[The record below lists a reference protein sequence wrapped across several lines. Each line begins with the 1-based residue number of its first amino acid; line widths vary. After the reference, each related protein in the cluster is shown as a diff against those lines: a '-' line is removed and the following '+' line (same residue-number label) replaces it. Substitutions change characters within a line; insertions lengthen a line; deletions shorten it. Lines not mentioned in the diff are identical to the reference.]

1 MNRTKILFFCAGA
14 VLAALLVWWLSAGE
28 RTPAGESGKRS
39 PLDVIMTRTSI
50 RAYRDCPV
58 GADTVELLLRAAMA
72 APSAVNRQRCPLR
85 RWPPGHPWPWSSA
98 ATCRAIRG
106 LPATGG

>member
-14 VLAALLVWWLSAGE
+14 VLAALLVWWPSAGM

-58 GADTVELLLRAAMA
+58 GADTGIGVGESGR
-72 APSAVNRQRCPLR
+72 SYRK
-85 RWPPGHPWPWSSA
+85 
-98 ATCRAIRG
+98 
-106 LPATGG
+106 

>member
-1 MNRTKILFFCAGA
+1 MECQLRNLCRRTAGR
-14 VLAALLVWWLSAGE
+14 GE
-28 RTPAGESGKRS
+28 RSA
-39 PLDVIMTRTSI
+39 LDVIATRTSV

-72 APSAVNRQRCPLR
+72 APSAMNRQPWVFVVVDDKALLQNSPTPCNTPRWRHRR
-85 RWPPGHPWPWSSA
+85 RWRSSSA
-98 ATCRAIRG
+98 RTSPAIRA

>member
-72 APSAVNRQRCPLR
+72 AP
-85 RWPPGHPWPWSSA
+85 GHPWPWSSA